1 MKGTRKRGAVRTS
14 SVLLAAG
21 LLAGTVSAASAAGPA
36 SVSASSQASASAD
49 ATVSLRAPLAPCRSS
64 QLVADS
70 AERAGATQVR
80 VTVTNDG
87 PRACELRGFPTVA
100 LAGQGSP
107 DRNKPLDVRRQGM
120 ARTVRLPV
128 GGTATTQLT
137 FTPVLGE
144 ADGYCASGADPV
156 VAPSIVVGVG
166 GGQLQLGVADG
177 GDFALCGNSV
187 RATAFR

>member
-1 MKGTRKRGAVRTS
+1 MKGTRKGGAVRAS

-21 LLAGTVSAASAAGPA
+21 LLVGTGSAAA
-36 SVSASSQASASAD
+36 AD
-49 ATVSLRAPLAPCRSS
+49 ATAPLRAPLAPCTSS

-70 AERAGATQVR
+70 AERAGAAGVR

-120 ARTVRLPV
+120 ARTVQLPV
-128 GGTATTQLT
+128 GGTASTQLT

-156 VAPSIVVGVG
+156 VAPSIVVGVAG
-166 GGQLQLGVADG
+166 GKLQLGVADG
-177 GDFALCGNSV
+177 GDFALCGNTV